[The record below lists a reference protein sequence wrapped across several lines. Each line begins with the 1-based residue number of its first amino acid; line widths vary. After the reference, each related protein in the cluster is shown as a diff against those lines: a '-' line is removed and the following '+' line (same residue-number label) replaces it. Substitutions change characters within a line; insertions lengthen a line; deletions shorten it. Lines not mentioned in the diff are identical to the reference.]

1 MSIRTSYPLA
11 LSTSAIVALMALV
24 LLSTFLL
31 SWTWENGA
39 QVVVWK
45 AMGLR
50 YDVVDAAKDH
60 LRFALTSTGFS
71 ALSLVIPTA
80 ALLWMFRILRS
91 AEAKSVALARHDPMT
106 GLANRRGFGE
116 KLDLLFERP
125 TARFALILLDM
136 DNFKNVNDVHG
147 HAVGDAFLCVVA
159 ERLERVTAGHGSV
172 ARLGG
177 DEFAVLLQFDDS
189 RAMISRLAHRISAAL
204 SLSVDF
210 DGRKLECSASLG
222 VALRGGENQQA
233 SDLLRSADIALYRAK
248 RERGGIRFFE
258 PKMEE
263 ELEARL
269 TLEADIRA
277 SIKANGFL
285 PYYQPFIRLSD
296 GAVVGF
302 EVLARW
308 DHPIRGLQAPD
319 VFIPVAEEIGAVT
332 DLTFSVLRQA
342 CVDAKDWPDQ
352 PMLSVNISAVDLKDP
367 ALAIRLLAIL
377 SETDFPPHRIEVEIT
392 ESAVVIDL
400 ALARKFLD
408 DVRVVG
414 IKIALDD
421 FGTGYSSL
429 SKLHQ
434 LPFDKIKIDRSF
446 VAASEGTG
454 DGHKF
459 IKLIVTLA
467 RSLGVA
473 TTAEGID
480 TAAAANRLTKK
491 GCTFGQGYFFARP
504 MPRKE
509 AERYLASEAHHGVGH
524 LGNQDS
530 TVSTDLRAVATA
542 VSLHSFQA
550 YGGRG
555 S

>member
-1 MSIRTSYPLA
+1 MKKTSGYRFA
-11 LSTSAIVALMALV
+11 LSRTAIIGLMALV

-39 QVVVWK
+39 LGVLSK
-45 AMGLR
+45 ALGLP
-50 YDVVDAAKDH
+50 YDVDFRAENRLHFV
-60 LRFALTSTGFS
+60 LTSTGFS

-91 AEAKSVALARHDPMT
+91 EEAKSVALARHDPLT
-106 GLANRRGFGE
+106 GLPNRRAFGE
-116 KLDLLFERP
+116 RLNLMFERLD
-125 TARFALILLDM
+125 TGFALILLDL
-136 DNFKNVNDVHG
+136 DNFKAVNDVHG
-147 HAVGDAFLCVVA
+147 HAAGDAFLCMVA
-159 ERLERVTAGHGSV
+159 DRLDRVASGHGSV

-177 DEFAVLLQFDDS
+177 DEFAVLLQVDS
-189 RAMISRLAHRISAAL
+189 RVRISRLTHRISAAL
-204 SLSVDF
+204 SQSVDLQ
-210 DGRKLECSASLG
+210 GLTLECSASLG
-222 VALRGGENQQA
+222 VALRGGENQEP

-248 RERGGIRFFE
+248 RDRGGIRFFE

-263 ELEARL
+263 ELDTRR
-269 TLEADIRA
+269 TLEADIKA
-277 SIKANGFL
+277 SIKAGRFM
-285 PYYQPFIRLSD
+285 PYYQPFVRLSD
-296 GAVVGF
+296 GAVAGF

-308 DHPIRGLQAPD
+308 DHPDRGLEYPD

-332 DLTFSVLRQA
+332 DLTLSVLRQA
-342 CVDAKDWPDQ
+342 CADARDWSGE

-392 ESAVVIDL
+392 ESAVVVDL

-408 DVRVVG
+408 DVRIVG

-429 SKLHQ
+429 AKLHQ
-434 LPFDKIKIDRSF
+434 LSFDKIKIDRSF

-459 IKLIVTLA
+459 IKLIVALA

-473 TTAEGID
+473 TTAEGIE
-480 TAAAANRLTKK
+480 TAGTADRLTKK
-491 GCTFGQGYFFARP
+491 GCTYGQGYFFARP
-504 MPRKE
+504 MPREE
-509 AERYLASEAHHGVGH
+509 AERYLS
-524 LGNQDS
+524 
-530 TVSTDLRAVATA
+530 VSTQGDVRGLNGATA
-542 VSLHSFQA
+542 AICSIAPAAQRSRPAAVN
-550 YGGRG
+550 
-555 S
+555 